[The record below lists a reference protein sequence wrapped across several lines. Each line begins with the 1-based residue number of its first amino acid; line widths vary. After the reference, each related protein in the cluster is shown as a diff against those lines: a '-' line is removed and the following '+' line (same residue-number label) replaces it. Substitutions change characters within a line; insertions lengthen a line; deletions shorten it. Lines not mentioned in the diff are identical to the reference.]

1 MERQG
6 IMKALTA
13 PMQQLGEF
21 EEILRKIRTNRG
33 VLQVSGCIDPQKPH
47 FISCAAE
54 GYDCRLIIT
63 YSDLRARE
71 LYENYRFFDRDVLYF
86 PAKDL
91 IFFQADIH
99 FSGICLIQNIYFR
112 ECIDSCQPEKRKQT
126 QDTADFSCLF
136 HFSCPP

>member
-63 YSDLRARE
+63 YSELRARE
-71 LYENYRFFDRDVLYF
+71 LYENYRCFDRDVL
-86 PAKDL
+86 
-91 IFFQADIH
+91 
-99 FSGICLIQNIYFR
+99 
-112 ECIDSCQPEKRKQT
+112 
-126 QDTADFSCLF
+126 
-136 HFSCPP
+136 

>member
-99 FSGICLIQNIYFR
+99 IIIKSFVCN
-112 ECIDSCQPEKRKQT
+112 
-126 QDTADFSCLF
+126 DFLRRLLHIF
-136 HFSCPP
+136 HVLPDHDF